1 MEGYWNAQTLGSSF
15 FCNSF
20 QHWND
25 IIAWMRTYET
35 RYNLS
40 FSKNNAGDKREG
52 GEGEGEGG
60 GEEEEKKSFQKRV
73 SKKMLVEEECFLFS
87 FLEPSSSLGV
97 FLGV

>member
-1 MEGYWNAQTLGSSF
+1 
-15 FCNSF
+15 
-20 QHWND
+20 
-25 IIAWMRTYET
+25 MRTYET

-52 GEGEGEGG
+52 GEGG